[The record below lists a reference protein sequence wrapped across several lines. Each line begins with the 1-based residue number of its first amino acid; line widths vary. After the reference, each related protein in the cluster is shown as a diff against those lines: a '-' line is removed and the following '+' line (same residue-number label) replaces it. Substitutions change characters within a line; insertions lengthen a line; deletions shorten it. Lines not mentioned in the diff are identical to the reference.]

1 MKKLKLPLKVPLKN
15 LLQVLINK
23 WEIELANL
31 KELRNRISSVSS
43 TQKITKAMQM
53 VAASKLRRAQENV
66 ETARPYS
73 DKLGDI
79 LNNLSASFSSQ
90 DNAPEL
96 LAGNGNDKSHLL
108 IITTSERG
116 LCGGFNTSIVKLA
129 KEHILQLKEG
139 GKEIKLIIIGKKG
152 KELLQRDFGQEIIDT
167 YDFSEVKDLGF
178 IEAEKVAENI
188 LSLFEEGK
196 FDICSLYFA
205 KFDSV
210 LSQVPVCQKLIPF
223 DIESEV
229 NEEKDIENIWYEY
242 EPDEEDILKELLPKN
257 LSVQILRAL
266 LENVASEFGAR
277 LTAMD
282 NATRNASDM
291 IDDLTITYNR
301 SRQASITSELIEI
314 ISGAEAL

>member
-1 MKKLKLPLKVPLKN
+1 M
-15 LLQVLINK
+15 
-23 WEIELANL
+23 ANL

-79 LNNLSASFSSQ
+79 LNNLSVSFSGQ

-96 LAGNGNDKSHLL
+96 LVGNGNDKSHLL
-108 IITTSERG
+108 IVATSERG
-116 LCGGFNTSIVKLA
+116 LCGGFNTSIVKLV
-129 KEHILQLKEG
+129 KEHISQLKEE
-139 GKEIKLIIIGKKG
+139 GKAVKLIIIGKKG
-152 KELLQRDFGQEIIDT
+152 KELLQRDFGQEIINI
-167 YDFSEVKDLGF
+167 YDFSEVKDIGF

-196 FDICSLYFA
+196 FDICNLYFA
-205 KFDSV
+205 KFESV
-210 LSQVPVCQKLIPF
+210 LSQAPICQKLIPF
-223 DIESEV
+223 DIELEV
-229 NEEKDIENIWYEY
+229 EKEKEKEKDIENICYEY

>member
-1 MKKLKLPLKVPLKN
+1 
-15 LLQVLINK
+15 
-23 WEIELANL
+23 LANL

-79 LNNLSASFSSQ
+79 LNNLSASFSGQ

-96 LAGNGNDKSHLL
+96 LAGNGNDKNHLL
-108 IITTSERG
+108 IVATSERG
-116 LCGGFNTSIVKLA
+116 LCGGFNTSIVKLV
-129 KEHILQLKEG
+129 KEHISQLKEE
-139 GKEIKLIIIGKKG
+139 GKEVKLIIIGKKG
-152 KELLQRDFGQEIIDT
+152 KELLQRDFGQEIIDI
-167 YDFSEVKDLGF
+167 YDFSEVKDIGF
-178 IEAEKVAENI
+178 NEAEKVAENI
-188 LSLFEEGK
+188 LSLFAEGK
-196 FDICSLYFA
+196 FDICNLYFA
-205 KFDSV
+205 KFESV
-210 LSQVPVCQKLIPF
+210 LSQAPICQKLIPF
-223 DIESEV
+223 DIKLEV
-229 NEEKDIENIWYEY
+229 EEEKDIENICYEY
-242 EPDEEDILKELLPKN
+242 EPDEEDILRELLPKN

>member
-1 MKKLKLPLKVPLKN
+1 M
-15 LLQVLINK
+15 
-23 WEIELANL
+23 ANL

-79 LNNLSASFSSQ
+79 LKNLSASFSDQ

-108 IITTSERG
+108 IIATSERG

-129 KEHILQLKEG
+129 KEHILQLKEE
-139 GKEIKLIIIGKKG
+139 GKEVKLIIIGKKG
-152 KELLQRDFGQEIIDT
+152 KELLQRDFGQEIIDI

-205 KFDSV
+205 EFESV

-229 NEEKDIENIWYEY
+229 NEEKDIENICYEY

>member
-1 MKKLKLPLKVPLKN
+1 M
-15 LLQVLINK
+15 
-23 WEIELANL
+23 ANL

-79 LNNLSASFSSQ
+79 LNNLSASFSGQ

-108 IITTSERG
+108 IIATSERG

-129 KEHILQLKEG
+129 KEHILQLKEE
-139 GKEIKLIIIGKKG
+139 GKEVKLIIIGKKG
-152 KELLQRDFGQEIIDT
+152 KELLQRDFGQEIINI

-178 IEAEKVAENI
+178 IEAEKVAEKI

-205 KFDSV
+205 KFESV

-229 NEEKDIENIWYEY
+229 NEENDIENICYEY

>member
-1 MKKLKLPLKVPLKN
+1 M
-15 LLQVLINK
+15 
-23 WEIELANL
+23 ANL

-79 LNNLSASFSSQ
+79 LNNLSASFSGQ

-96 LAGNGNDKSHLL
+96 LAGNGNDKSHLF
-108 IITTSERG
+108 IIATSERG

-129 KEHILQLKEG
+129 KEHILQLKEE
-139 GKEIKLIIIGKKG
+139 GKEVKLIIIGKKG
-152 KELLQRDFGQEIIDT
+152 KELLQRDFGQEIIDI

-205 KFDSV
+205 KFESV

-229 NEEKDIENIWYEY
+229 NEEKDIENICYEY

-257 LSVQILRAL
+257 LSGQILRAL

>member
-1 MKKLKLPLKVPLKN
+1 M
-15 LLQVLINK
+15 
-23 WEIELANL
+23 ANL

-79 LNNLSASFSSQ
+79 LNNLSASFSGQ

-108 IITTSERG
+108 IIATSERG

-129 KEHILQLKEG
+129 KEHILQLKEE
-139 GKEIKLIIIGKKG
+139 GKEVKLIIIGKKG
-152 KELLQRDFGQEIIDT
+152 KELLQRDFGQEIIDI

-178 IEAEKVAENI
+178 IEAEKVAEKI

-205 KFDSV
+205 KFESV

-229 NEEKDIENIWYEY
+229 NEEKDIENICYEY

>member
-1 MKKLKLPLKVPLKN
+1 M
-15 LLQVLINK
+15 
-23 WEIELANL
+23 ANL

-79 LNNLSASFSSQ
+79 LNNLSASFSGQ
-90 DNAPEL
+90 DNAPKL

-108 IITTSERG
+108 IIATSERG

-129 KEHILQLKEG
+129 KEHILQLKEE
-139 GKEIKLIIIGKKG
+139 GKEVKLIIIGKKG
-152 KELLQRDFGQEIIDT
+152 KELLQRDFGQEIIDI

-205 KFDSV
+205 KFESV

-229 NEEKDIENIWYEY
+229 NEEKDIENICYEY

>member
-1 MKKLKLPLKVPLKN
+1 M
-15 LLQVLINK
+15 
-23 WEIELANL
+23 ANL

-79 LNNLSASFSSQ
+79 LNNLSASFSGQ

-108 IITTSERG
+108 IIATSERG

-129 KEHILQLKEG
+129 KEHILQLKEE

-196 FDICSLYFA
+196 FDICRLYFA
-205 KFDSV
+205 KFESV

-229 NEEKDIENIWYEY
+229 NEEKDIENICYEY

>member
-1 MKKLKLPLKVPLKN
+1 M
-15 LLQVLINK
+15 
-23 WEIELANL
+23 
-31 KELRNRISSVSS
+31 
-43 TQKITKAMQM
+43 
-53 VAASKLRRAQENV
+53 
-66 ETARPYS
+66 
-73 DKLGDI
+73 
-79 LNNLSASFSSQ
+79 
-90 DNAPEL
+90 
-96 LAGNGNDKSHLL
+96 
-108 IITTSERG
+108 
-116 LCGGFNTSIVKLA
+116 
-129 KEHILQLKEG
+129 QLKEE

-152 KELLQRDFGQEIIDT
+152 KELLQRDFGQEIIDI

-205 KFDSV
+205 KFESV
-210 LSQVPVCQKLIPF
+210 LSQIPICQKLIPF
-223 DIESEV
+223 DIDSEV
-229 NEEKDIENIWYEY
+229 EKENDIENICYEY

>member
-1 MKKLKLPLKVPLKN
+1 M
-15 LLQVLINK
+15 
-23 WEIELANL
+23 ANL

-66 ETARPYS
+66 DTARPYS

-79 LNNLSASFSSQ
+79 LNNLSASFSGQ

-108 IITTSERG
+108 IIATSERG

-129 KEHILQLKEG
+129 KEHILRLKEE
-139 GKEIKLIIIGKKG
+139 GKEVKLIIIGKKG
-152 KELLQRDFGQEIIDT
+152 KELLQRDFGQEIIDI

-205 KFDSV
+205 KFESV

-229 NEEKDIENIWYEY
+229 NEEKDIENICYEY

>member
-1 MKKLKLPLKVPLKN
+1 M
-15 LLQVLINK
+15 
-23 WEIELANL
+23 ANL

-79 LNNLSASFSSQ
+79 LNNLSASFSGQ

-108 IITTSERG
+108 IIATSERG

-129 KEHILQLKEG
+129 KEHILQLKEEE
-139 GKEIKLIIIGKKG
+139 KEVKLIIIGKKG
-152 KELLQRDFGQEIIDT
+152 KELLQRDFGQEIIDI

-205 KFDSV
+205 KFESV

-223 DIESEV
+223 DIESKV
-229 NEEKDIENIWYEY
+229 SEEKDIENICYEY